1 MFCLRNLSITCYL
14 FQKSRNLNMRKI
26 ISRYIFKE
34 IAFPF
39 IIILFVLTFV
49 LLMGKLL
56 QIMDLMVN
64 KGIST
69 FDIAKLIVFLLP
81 SFLMFTIP
89 IALLI
94 AILIAMGR
102 LSADNEI
109 TVLRASGISL
119 LQLYYPVAI
128 ASLISFA
135 FTIII
140 GYFLV
145 PQSNFASKRLL
156 FDIAQQNA
164 GLGIKEKVFNADFKG
179 MVIYANKIPVD
190 GNYMEGVIVSDNRM
204 AEEPNTIV
212 AKKAFLVS
220 DPASFTVKLRLEN
233 GSVHTVSTDFKN
245 YRKIDFTTY
254 DINLD
259 LSSAIASISEDS
271 KSSTDMTMSE
281 LLNKMKNPGLDAA
294 AIRELAIEVHKK
306 FSIPLSCIFF
316 ALLALPLGI
325 THHRAVKSRGFAVGI
340 IVVALYYLLRIGGE
354 ALVETGR
361 LTPEV
366 GVWTPNLIFA
376 ILGCGL
382 FYLAYKEISLW
393 QMTKIYLWR
402 KLLKN

>member
-1 MFCLRNLSITCYL
+1 
-14 FQKSRNLNMRKI
+14 MRKI

-34 IAFPF
+34 IALPF

-69 FDIAKLIVFLLP
+69 LDIAKLVVFLLP

-128 ASLISFA
+128 ASLITFA

-179 MVIYANKIPVD
+179 MVIYADKIPVD
-190 GNYMEGVIVSDNRM
+190 GNRMEGVVVSDNRL
-204 AEEPNTIV
+204 ADEPNTIV

-259 LSSAIASISEDS
+259 LASAISGISEAS

-281 LLNKMKNPGLDAA
+281 LLIKMKNPGLDAA

-316 ALLALPLGI
+316 ALLAMPLGI

-376 ILGCGL
+376 ILGSGL

-402 KLLKN
+402 KLLNN